1 MQGVE
6 DIGKLV
12 HDSEWK
18 PIGIS
23 YLFNNHEIDD
33 SEHGL
38 NLERGATSKEDC
50 QWHIKEDTLMVNA
63 KEENVVGNNSNL
75 SNFCYEVECDID
87 MQEQARNKEMKV
99 SKSSH
104 IEFFSSEPLCDKYEK
119 EYDLET

>member
-1 MQGVE
+1 LQGVE

-18 PIGIS
+18 PIGID

-38 NLERGATSKEDC
+38 DLERGATSKEDC

-63 KEENVVGNNSNL
+63 KEEDVVGNDSNL
-75 SNFCYEVECDID
+75 SNFCYEVEYDID
-87 MQEQARNKEMKV
+87 MQE
-99 SKSSH
+99 
-104 IEFFSSEPLCDKYEK
+104 
-119 EYDLET
+119 